1 MKVRHLTAADNVAPD
16 GSLIDPSAVRHGLI
30 VAGRVD
36 ALAGAVDPLTHLNA
50 DFAEHGLE
58 QCAVVERLEVGA
70 PACFTED
77 GLRFA
82 WAADEAYR
90 PLGRVDVNERLRE
103 WRAARTAPPRPRK
116 GAGVGG

>member
-1 MKVRHLTAADNVAPD
+1 MKVRHLTAADNVAAD
-16 GSLIDPSAVRHGLI
+16 GSLIVPTAVRHGTI

-36 ALAGAVDPLTHLNA
+36 ALAGLVDPLTHLNS
-50 DFAEHGLE
+50 DFTEHGLE

-70 PACFTED
+70 PACFEEA

-90 PLGRVDVNERLRE
+90 PLGRVHMQERLRE
-103 WRAARTAPPRPRK
+103 WRAARS
-116 GAGVGG
+116 GHG

>member
-1 MKVRHLTAADNVAPD
+1 MKVRHLTAIDNVAPD
-16 GSLIDPSAVRHGLI
+16 GSLIDPTAVRHGLI

-36 ALAGAVDPLTHLNA
+36 ALAGLVDSATHLNA
-50 DFAEHGLE
+50 DFEEHGLE

-70 PACFTED
+70 LACFEED

-90 PLGRVDVNERLRE
+90 PLGRVDINARLRE
-103 WRAARTAPPRPRK
+103 WRAVRSAPPLPRT
-116 GAGVGG
+116 GEGVGG